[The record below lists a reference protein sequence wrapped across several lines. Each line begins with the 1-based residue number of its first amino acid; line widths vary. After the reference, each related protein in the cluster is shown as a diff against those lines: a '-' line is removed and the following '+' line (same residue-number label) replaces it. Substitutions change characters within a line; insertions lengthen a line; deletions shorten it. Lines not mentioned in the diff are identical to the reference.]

1 MRILKVTQAYRPFL
15 EKGGP
20 ATKVPAIAD
29 RLAKRGHRVTV
40 LTVAHGSAPAG
51 AETQGGVEVIYLRS
65 LVAYRSVTWNTG
77 VRAFCRERLRGFD
90 VAHIY
95 GLYDLLG
102 PGVAFYCRR
111 MGVPYVVEPMGMYRP
126 IVRSLVK
133 KRLYHWLL
141 GRSLVTSATLLIATS
156 QLEQQELLEEGVAP
170 LKVVV
175 RRNGVDLDE
184 FAELPPRGAF
194 RRELGI
200 ADGTPLVLYLGR
212 LSKKKG
218 LGLLVRAFASVPGAA
233 CLAIA
238 GPDERDGSVE
248 EVKRLCAALRLERR
262 VRLVGPRFGR
272 QKLQALVDADLFVL
286 PSQNENFG
294 NAVAEAIACG
304 TPAIV
309 TDRCGIAPLV
319 EGNAALVVPYH
330 EEALRIQMT
339 RLIEDVALRERL
351 RVGCHKAAVT
361 LGWDQPLQKMEE
373 IYQQVARE
381 ARAA

>member
-1 MRILKVTQAYRPFL
+1 MRILKVTQAYHPFV

-20 ATKVPAIAD
+20 AVKVPAIAE

-51 AETQGGVEVIYLRS
+51 KQTRGGVEVIYLRS
-65 LVAYRSVTWNTG
+65 LVAYRSTTWNAG
-77 VRAFCRERLRGFD
+77 VRAFCREHLRGFD
-90 VAHIY
+90 VVHIY

-102 PGVAFYCRR
+102 PTVAFYCRR
-111 MGVPYVVEPMGMYRP
+111 MGVPYVVEPMGMFRP

-141 GRSLVTSATLLIATS
+141 GGSLVTGAAFLIATS
-156 QLEQQELLEEGVAP
+156 QLEQQELLEEGVAAK
-170 LKVVV
+170 KVVV
-175 RRNGVDLDE
+175 RRNGLDLVE

-194 RRELGI
+194 RHELGI
-200 ADGTPLVLYLGR
+200 PDETPLVLYLGR

-218 LGLLVRAFASVPGAA
+218 LDLLVRAFAGVPASA
-233 CLAIA
+233 CLVVA
-238 GPDERDGSVE
+238 GPDERDGSLE
-248 EVKRLCAALRLERR
+248 EVKRLCGDLALANR
-262 VRLVGPRFGR
+262 VRLAGPRYGL
-272 QKLQALVDADLFVL
+272 QKLQAFVDADVFVL

-319 EGNAALVVPYH
+319 EGTAALVVPY
-330 EEALRIQMT
+330 EEEELRTQMT
-339 RLIEDVALRERL
+339 RLVEDVALRERL
-351 RVGCHKAAVT
+351 RAGCRKTAGT
-361 LGWDQPLQKMEE
+361 LSWDQPLQKMEE

-381 ARAA
+381 AQAA